1 MNRSKRG
8 AGRWAV
14 VLLGLAGA
22 AGWAALRGGERSDEA
37 LLLNRVWVDHLP
49 SGGNDAVEL
58 FVAIDDDRMGAFQ
71 RASQYEGEW
80 AIFRHEA
87 RGDSILRLT
96 FLQQGATHDV
106 RYHAKACDESGWD
119 YCLTLEGA
127 PRGVTQ
133 YRSRRGWEVDAEKG
147 RSPAAALDAVRRSLP

>member
-8 AGRWAV
+8 TGRW
-14 VLLGLAGA
+14 VLALVGA
-22 AGWAALRGGERSDEA
+22 ASVAGWALLRGDERGGSE

-58 FVAIDDDRMGAFQ
+58 FVAIDDESMGAFQ

-80 AIFRHEA
+80 ALFRHEA

-96 FLQQGATHDV
+96 FPQRGSTHDV
-106 RYHAKACDESGWD
+106 RYHAKACDEPGWD

-133 YRSRRGWEVDAEKG
+133 YHSRRGWEVDAEKG
-147 RSPAAALDAVRRSLP
+147 RSPAAALEAFRRATR